1 MPSDR
6 AKIRQVF
13 LNRNNKQ
20 EILLPK
26 RKTNNQEMSQTFDD
40 QIDRL
45 NEIVKKKSMNR
56 SQFCR
61 EIGFNAVYGAGILGN
76 HKKLNVLFLAKLVER
91 YPEVNLNWVLTGEG
105 EMLNTES
112 VPPSPDSSTTPD
124 DSVSLESIGQLLKDT
139 LSQLEQQQGVMISH
153 LEKKNTEIVAHLKHT
168 IKDRTQEVAELLQS
182 YLLMLNNYKQLMQ
195 EQGLHVGM
203 IDAEI
208 SRITFKLQQQ

>member
-1 MPSDR
+1 MPKKQSNFNKE
-6 AKIRQVF
+6 KIKKVA
-13 LNRNNKQ
+13 
-20 EILLPK
+20 E
-26 RKTNNQEMSQTFDD
+26 KTYNPDNQR
-40 QIDRL
+40 DRL
-45 NEIVKKKSMNR
+45 NLFLKKLGLNK

-61 EIGFNAVYGAGILGN
+61 EIRHEIVYGSQILSGPR
-76 HKKLNVLFLAKLVER
+76 KLNMKFLTHAAHR
-91 YPEVNLNWVLTGEG
+91 YPELNIHWVLTGEG

-112 VPPSPDSSTTPD
+112 APPSPDSSTTPD

-139 LSQLEQQQGVMISH
+139 LSQLEQQQGVLISH